1 MNAGATAAPR
11 PALLAVVEGR
21 DEASASAVGGAL
33 RGTHLS
39 ALQRHMDVQRL
50 RWSAG
55 TVAPYG
61 ERRPRA
67 PEPIARWLETA
78 PGERGPSGTVIA
90 VEERIAPEV
99 IPILEAWRA
108 RAPDT
113 SPVPFFVLELRALAA
128 TRASPSTSAMDEG
141 QVRLAADRLLG
152 STGPVLIEG
161 ATGTG
166 KTRLARRLHET
177 VFGRAGRPFHE
188 VNCAKLSN
196 NPSELAAYFRGVR
209 AGYYTGVGE
218 RRPLFE
224 AFDGGTLFLDEFQ
237 ELEKPSQAMLLDLLS
252 PFSTYVQGQR
262 IGEEESTWSADVQ
275 VVVAIN
281 EPLRELLGRKLRPDL
296 YHRLWRRTRLLPLR
310 EILTQAAAPGAAE
323 HFLRLRLLRMQ
334 EAGLRLA
341 QGEPGPAELVERFR
355 KAFTLRFA
363 DDGPALCGGRAD
375 SARAAMPI
383 PAQVRSHAW
392 PGNFR
397 ELESLAHLLMSDG
410 VVGAF
415 GDEAQVVR
423 RLEEL
428 TGPIAPSPSPTSGD
442 EREHAAPAEF
452 LAAAHKRAVQQAPTV
467 EAAATALGVD
477 PRALKRRLE
486 EFAGRRARNRRSFM
500 SRLSTAEQEQLA
512 EVARVALERLW
523 SKRTA

>member
-1 MNAGATAAPR
+1 M
-11 PALLAVVEGR
+11 VV
-21 DEASASAVGGAL
+21 V
-33 RGTHLS
+33 
-39 ALQRHMDVQRL
+39 
-50 RWSAG
+50 
-55 TVAPYG
+55 
-61 ERRPRA
+61 
-67 PEPIARWLETA
+67 
-78 PGERGPSGTVIA
+78 
-90 VEERIAPEV
+90 VEERIAGEV
-99 IPILEAWRA
+99 IPAIEAWRN
-108 RAPDT
+108 RLPDT
-113 SPVPFFVLELRALAA
+113 SPVPFFVLELRALTAL
-128 TRASPSTSAMDEG
+128 RASPSASAMDEG

-161 ATGTG
+161 ETGTG

-177 VFGRAGRPFHE
+177 VFGRAGQPFHE
-188 VNCAKLSN
+188 VNCAKLSDN
-196 NPSELAAYFRGVR
+196 SSELAAYFRGVR
-209 AGYYTGVGE
+209 SGYYTGVGD

-224 AFDGGTLFLDEFQ
+224 AVDGGTLFLDEFQ

-252 PFSTYVQGQR
+252 PFSTYVEGQR
-262 IGEEESTWSADVQ
+262 IGEEERNWSADVQ

-310 EILTQAAAPGAAE
+310 EILSQAAAPGAAE

-341 QGEPGPAELVERFR
+341 QGDPRPEEFVERFR

-363 DDGPALCGGRAD
+363 DDGPTMCGGRAD

-397 ELESLAHLLMSDG
+397 ELESLAHLLMSNG

-415 GDEAQVVR
+415 GDETQVTR
-423 RLEEL
+423 RIEEL
-428 TGPIAPSPSPTSGD
+428 TGPGATSPSGRD
-442 EREHAAPAEF
+442 GREHASPAEL
-452 LAAAHKRAVQQAPTV
+452 LATAHERAVQEAPTV

-486 EFAGRRARNRRSFM
+486 EFAGRRARSRRSFI
-500 SRLSTAEQEQLA
+500 SRLSRANQDQLA
-512 EVARVALERLW
+512 EVAGSALDRLW
-523 SKRTA
+523 SRRTE